1 MKLENKALI
10 VTGSS
15 MGIGEATARRAIADG
30 ARVLIHGKEEAL
42 CAALASELGMPFYSG
57 DVSDPDHCEALVAA
71 GVEAFGKLDGV
82 VNNAGVVWRA
92 LLEDTD
98 AAFWDSV
105 MAINARAPLLII
117 RAALPHLSA
126 ASGAVVN
133 IGSVNAYSGEPNL
146 LAYSAA
152 KGALMTLTRNLGD
165 TLHREHGVRINQI
178 NPGWVLSEGEKQR
191 KIDEGM
197 DSDWFEKL
205 DRNTAPSGRIL
216 RPEEIAATVVHFL
229 TDELGPV
236 SGQVDRTGAI
246 SRSSAAILAEV
257 LVAR

>member
-1 MKLENKALI
+1 MKLEEKALI

-15 MGIGEATARRAIADG
+15 MGIGEAIARRAVSEG
-30 ARVLIHGKEEAL
+30 ARVLVHGKEADL
-42 CAALASELGMPFYSG
+42 CAALAGELGMPFCAG
-57 DVSDPDHCEALVAA
+57 DVSDPAHCEELVAA

-92 LLEDTD
+92 LLDKTD
-98 AAFWDSV
+98 AEFWDSV

-117 RAALPHLSA
+117 RAALPHLE
-126 ASGAVVN
+126 ASGGAVVN

-165 TLHREHGVRINQI
+165 TLHRESGVRVNQI
-178 NPGWVLSEGEKQR
+178 NPGWVLSEGERRR

-197 DSDWFEKL
+197 DPDWFEKL
-205 DRNTAPSGRIL
+205 DRATAPSGRIL

-236 SGQVDRTGAI
+236 SGQVLELEQFPFIGRNPPKC
-246 SRSSAAILAEV
+246 
-257 LVAR
+257 